1 MKFALSPK
9 EKLGLVIHLFGQ
21 PANGP
26 EHWRRRLRI
35 WKELG
40 AEDLADELADNGR
53 ALTPSQWVG
62 TERSLEVEL
71 TPDTV
76 DQILKAIERPK
87 NKEAS
92 DGWTDVLARLYFRLE
107 EAKKAGGQP

>member
-1 MKFALSPK
+1 MKFTLSPK
-9 EKLGLVIHLFGQ
+9 EKLGLVIHMFGQ

-40 AEDLADELADNGR
+40 AEDLAEELADHGR
-53 ALTPSQWVG
+53 ALDPSQWAG
-62 TERSLEVEL
+62 KDLDIEVEL

-87 NKEAS
+87 KQDAS
-92 DGWTDVLARLYFRLE
+92 DGWTDILARLYFRLE